1 MTSDSYH
8 ISDRPLRF
16 ILAASLLT
24 LSLGTVH
31 GFSVLIEPLED
42 LFELGRTATSL
53 FYSLSLVCLT
63 IAVLFSPRLLHRW
76 SPLTNSLITCS
87 IGALGCGIA
96 ALADTPIVFAVGY
109 GVLFGS
115 ANGLGYALALQ
126 LAAQAYPNRRGL
138 TIGTVTALY
147 GLGASF
153 FAICTGL
160 ASNDDKVGGAMVT
173 LSVLLGLVL
182 LVNALLLNRART
194 THEVTPSEQMGRRTL
209 GLQIRLWI
217 GYLTT
222 CIAGL
227 MVLGHAATILMHAGG
242 TRQDATRVVFLVG
255 ATTAAGGLAA
265 GWLND
270 RVGRRVLMIALPIFS
285 AITLVSMTQVTGQL
299 MILALGMT
307 GAVYGATI
315 TIFPSSIS
323 RIFGLHGGVI
333 VYGRIMTAWGL
344 AGLVGPAL
352 AGMTYDITGSY
363 SPALY
368 IAAVG
373 AIVAIWSIKN
383 ID

>member
-1 MTSDSYH
+1 
-8 ISDRPLRF
+8 
-16 ILAASLLT
+16 LT

-194 THEVTPSEQMGRRTL
+194 IQEATPSEQMGRRTL

-242 TRQDATRVVFLVG
+242 TQQDATRVVFLVG

-315 TIFPSSIS
+315 TVFPSSIS

-373 AIVAIWSIKN
+373 AIVAIWSINN

>member
-1 MTSDSYH
+1 
-8 ISDRPLRF
+8 
-16 ILAASLLT
+16 LT

-31 GFSVLIEPLED
+31 GFSVLIEPLEE

-53 FYSLSLVCLT
+53 FYSLALVCLT

-153 FAICTGL
+153 FAICADL
-160 ASNDDKVGGAMVT
+160 VPNYNKVGGAMVT

-182 LVNALLLNRART
+182 LVNALLLNRTRT
-194 THEVTPSEQMGRRTL
+194 TQEATASEQIGRRTL

-222 CIAGL
+222 CTAGL
-227 MVLGHAATILMHAGG
+227 MVLGHVATILMHAGG

-270 RVGRRVLMIALPIFS
+270 RVGSRVLMVSLPIFS
-285 AITLVSMTQVTGQL
+285 AITLVSMTQVTGPL
-299 MILALGMT
+299 MVLALGMT

-315 TIFPSSIS
+315 TVFPASIS

-373 AIVAIWSIKN
+373 AIVAIWSINN

>member
-1 MTSDSYH
+1 
-8 ISDRPLRF
+8 
-16 ILAASLLT
+16 
-24 LSLGTVH
+24 
-31 GFSVLIEPLED
+31 
-42 LFELGRTATSL
+42 
-53 FYSLSLVCLT
+53 
-63 IAVLFSPRLLHRW
+63 
-76 SPLTNSLITCS
+76 
-87 IGALGCGIA
+87 
-96 ALADTPIVFAVGY
+96 
-109 GVLFGS
+109 
-115 ANGLGYALALQ
+115 
-126 LAAQAYPNRRGL
+126 
-138 TIGTVTALY
+138 
-147 GLGASF
+147 
-153 FAICTGL
+153 
-160 ASNDDKVGGAMVT
+160 
-173 LSVLLGLVL
+173 

-227 MVLGHAATILMHAGG
+227 MVLGHAATILMHSGG

-315 TIFPSSIS
+315 TVFPSSIS

-373 AIVAIWSIKN
+373 AIVAIWSINN